1 MKPYFKQKTAL
12 ILAKNILLTVIG
24 TLTLAFGSAVF
35 IIPFN
40 LVCGGVTGISIA
52 ISSIIKSELVTTES
66 LIALL
71 TWALFFVG
79 FLILGRSFALKT
91 LLSAVIY
98 PIAISLF
105 TKLTSPNVLGGFFVF
120 DAERYGQI
128 SLILAALFGGVFIG
142 AGCAITFFGGGSTGG
157 TDIIAFSI
165 CKFFK
170 NLKSSYVIF
179 AIDGAVI
186 VFGMF
191 ALKNFVLSLLGIL
204 SAFITALVIDK
215 LFLGESGA
223 FIAQI
228 VSEKSGEISDAIIKN
243 LERTTTFFDVT
254 GGYSKSGRKLIMV
267 SFRREQYLE
276 LIRLITKI
284 DERAFVTVH
293 RAHEVRGE
301 GWNK

>member
-1 MKPYFKQKTAL
+1 MKPYFKQKNAL
-12 ILAKNILLTVIG
+12 ILVKNVLLTVVG
-24 TLTLAFGSAVF
+24 TLTLSFGSAVF

-52 ISSIIKSELVTTES
+52 VSSIIKSELVTTEA
-66 LIALL
+66 LIAIL
-71 TWALFFVG
+71 TWVLFFAG
-79 FLILGRSFALKT
+79 LLILGRSFALKT
-91 LLSAVIY
+91 LLSAIIY
-98 PIAISLF
+98 PIGISFF
-105 TKLTSPNVLGGFFVF
+105 TRLASPDVLGGFLVF

-142 AGCAITFFGGGSTGG
+142 TGCALTFLGGGSTGG

-170 NLKSSYVIF
+170 KLRSSYVIF
-179 AIDGAVI
+179 AIDAAVI
-186 VFGMF
+186 AVGMF
-191 ALKNFVLSLLGIL
+191 ALKSLVLTLLGIL

-228 VSEKSGEISDAIIKN
+228 VSERSGEISDAVIKN
-243 LERTTTFFDVT
+243 LGRSTTFFDVT
-254 GGYSKSGRKLIMV
+254 GGYSKCGRKLLMV
-267 SFRREQYLE
+267 SFKKEQYLE
-276 LIRLITKI
+276 LVRLVDSI
-284 DERAFVTVH
+284 DQRAFVTVH

-301 GWNK
+301 GFSK

>member
-1 MKPYFKQKTAL
+1 MALKKRQKSAL
-12 ILAKNILLTVIG
+12 ILIKNILLTIVG

-40 LVCGGVTGISIA
+40 LVCGGVTGFSIA
-52 ISSIIKSELVTTES
+52 LSSIIKSEFLSTQT
-66 LIALL
+66 LITIF
-71 TWALFFVG
+71 TWVLFFVG
-79 FLILGRSFALKT
+79 LFILGRSFALKT
-91 LLSAVIY
+91 LLSSIIY
-98 PIAISLF
+98 PVAINLF
-105 TKLTSPNVLGGFFVF
+105 SRLTNPDVLDGFFVF

-142 AGCAITFFGGGSTGG
+142 AGCAITFLGGGSTGG

-170 NLKSSYVIF
+170 GLKSSYVIF
-179 AIDGAVI
+179 AVDAAVI
-186 VFGMF
+186 IFGMF
-191 ALKNFVLSLLGIL
+191 TLKNLVLSLLGIL
-204 SAFITALVIDK
+204 SAFITAIVIDK

-228 VSEKSGEISDAIIKN
+228 VSDKSDELSEQIIKS

-267 SFRREQYLE
+267 SFPKEQYIE
-276 LIRLITKI
+276 LIRLINQI
-284 DERAFVTVH
+284 DSHAFVTVH
-293 RAHEVRGE
+293 RAHEIRGE